1 MSSIRAPHTVRCERA
16 PLRDVQNE
24 RSAQQQTSSSVKVC
38 EVQSDQ
44 KENLS
49 ENTPGT
55 SITFT
60 SFTCAG
66 GEVEISDR
74 SDLCDESVLIAH
86 DSPRT
91 LNNTTLTYENAE
103 GEREDHPYCRHTT
116 DRKQE
121 DQKPSGDQTPSHTN
135 STDVTFKSFTCPGG
149 EVEISGDES
158 VVHDDSIVARE
169 PDLDNLTQSFED
181 EVSEEHTG
189 LPSRHFDHVYS
200 NTQTSELRSGK
211 MEENDG
217 GGDDDVSVIP
227 SISKNAPDVTFKS
240 FTCPGG
246 EVEIAEE
253 SLLQCEPLMKNESL
267 NANDSEDSQNLES
280 ELFDEHTELPGH
292 HFDHVYSNTQTSE
305 LRSGKMEENDGGGD
319 DDDVSVIP
327 SISKNTP
334 DVTFKSFTCPGGEVE
349 IAEESLVK
357 NESLAQDESLVT
369 KDSEVQN
376 LQSETCDEHTEL
388 PSLHCDHPYCNDL
401 TDSFPVRVNDS
412 SVRSTVLD
420 ANTPEG
426 VITTNDSYNALNG
439 STAAERRDDVTFR
452 FSGAEVELENT
463 YRMVDMSMLMKGLN
477 SDDQAKSSPNSELS
491 EHGGESLV
499 TSEQDYRIYCPVV
512 KHDPELTVSENEAHL
527 SVHVS
532 NPGGLESSEST
543 MRIEGSESMKP
554 EMMVLE
560 SSSDPT
566 EVHHVES
573 VQQRDLDQQTSAR
586 LEENVLTDENTRLRC
601 DVEEVFSDQNGEIW
615 SHSQSGVDSIP
626 KNVGTAETQT
636 VQNHNIISQNADA
649 WTHADLELLRSESV
663 DLEAQMKMWS
673 HIVLSE
679 PSTPKHSALGHL
691 WIPESPIPPPQLHS
705 TVLTAP
711 LTPKPASDHELQ
723 SEKVV
728 KDFSAV
734 GKEPLQEQLRK
745 MGELLIA
752 ASGKISAPAA
762 VTPVQQHSACVW
774 TTPTSQQER
783 STNTSAIMEERKE
796 IHVSD
801 ACTSTDSLLWSVSRS
816 NLECLTRSELEQKMI
831 STLIM
836 VEVLSQQLTSTQNL
850 RGRTE
855 PSPSSLRDRHVQT
868 ERTELSQTGPYR
880 ELYVSALERI
890 RTLEIDQ
897 ETFHNLHQAMQL
909 MSNALVSIKSE
920 TEEVLCSMKELEGIV
935 TDDQE
940 IQSQQLGQ
948 MKALSAR
955 CMDTLRK
962 MEQKNR
968 VCVKDRDDMK
978 QQKEEALEE
987 KSTVLRV
994 LEQLRVLHT
1003 TQVSDLQ
1010 RNLGSHEELTDALTH
1025 TYPQLVELS
1034 RMHMDSVTEANTLL
1048 RETLEDHTHLS
1059 AELHKAQQL
1068 LQRTYPLLHQLQH
1081 KASGALLQS
1090 RKHQEERDRAVE
1102 DRQQMEQQLYDTHSS
1117 LQEAHQQIA
1126 DLNTQITIMSSEMAV
1141 LREQLTEVEDERSQ
1155 FQRKTTELS
1164 AIVSSTLASYAF
1176 LEQTLASETSK
1187 LQSSMHKTQEA
1198 TERADSVQEALC
1210 VCERRVEELEQ
1221 TLVQRE
1227 NLISELSAETE
1238 SQRLQLCRLAQVQ
1251 TELSNVKE
1259 MSEFLQAENELTRE
1273 QLAESEGLLRSHLQG
1288 LRERN
1293 LQCEDLRVEL
1303 QQLRVEKECLQ
1314 QELVSTRDK
1323 ARLMLLDQGEQLA
1336 QATLDTSLLLQRVC
1350 VLINNT
1356 HTTDQRTSSDGTVQ
1370 TDPTALPQPCSS
1382 FLNSVMN
1389 ALTEEQ
1395 PCVTAPPTET
1405 VSCVEEEDPIESMGS
1420 RSSAFTRIRPAEL
1433 QNSNDDECSTTLLA
1447 LLSSLGE
1454 RVSELHSA
1462 IDQLKQ
1468 HKDSEIHTLHKSI
1481 RDLQEEMEA
1490 QNNLHAA
1497 EGAEL
1502 KQQVGRFKAQVEKD
1516 AQVLQQKAQDEK
1528 ALMKLCSE
1536 LEEKMEGAQKHRAEN
1551 NELRREGADLRRAL
1565 QQSQVEVQALRAEL
1579 RSTGQ
1584 SAASTKD
1591 LEDRIRLLR
1600 EVEKLKASLLEVEE
1614 SRSKLLDRAKRHQMV
1629 HAMNQSKLER
1639 ELHLLDDMIE
1649 AVRKALSSVPD
1660 VVNSCPELQKL
1671 VEYLG

>member
-1 MSSIRAPHTVRCERA
+1 MSSIRAPHSVRCERA
-16 PLRDVQNE
+16 PLCDVQNE
-24 RSAQQQTSSSVKVC
+24 RSAPQQTSSGVKVC
-38 EVQSDQ
+38 EVRSDQ

-55 SITFT
+55 NITFT

-66 GEVEISDR
+66 GEVEVSDR
-74 SDLCDESVLIAH
+74 SDLCDESVLIAR

-91 LNNTTLTYENAE
+91 LNNTTVTCEDAE
-103 GEREDHPYCRHTT
+103 GEHEDHPYSRHST

-121 DQKPSGDQTPSHTN
+121 DQKASGDQTPSHTN
-135 STDVTFKSFTCPGG
+135 STDVTFESFTCPGG
-149 EVEISGDES
+149 EVEIPGDES
-158 VVHDDSIVARE
+158 VVHDDSIVARD
-169 PDLDNLTQSFED
+169 PDSDNPTQSFED
-181 EVSEEHTG
+181 EVSEEHTE

-200 NTQTSELRSGK
+200 NTQMSELRSGK
-211 MEENDG
+211 MEEEDGDG
-217 GGDDDVSVIP
+217 GSVNYASI
-227 SISKNAPDVTFKS
+227 SISKNAT
-240 FTCPGG
+240 
-246 EVEIAEE
+246 
-253 SLLQCEPLMKNESL
+253 
-267 NANDSEDSQNLES
+267 
-280 ELFDEHTELPGH
+280 
-292 HFDHVYSNTQTSE
+292 
-305 LRSGKMEENDGGGD
+305 
-319 DDDVSVIP
+319 
-327 SISKNTP
+327 

-388 PSLHCDHPYCNDL
+388 PSLHCDHPYV
-401 TDSFPVRVNDS
+401 TDSFPVRVNHS
-412 SVRSTVLD
+412 SVRSTVFH
-420 ANTPEG
+420 ANSPVG
-426 VITTNDSYNALNG
+426 VITINDSSNTLNG

-452 FSGAEVELENT
+452 FSGAEVEIENT
-463 YRMVDMSMLMKGLN
+463 CRTLDMSMLTKSLN
-477 SDDQAKSSPNSELS
+477 MDDQAKSSPNSELR
-491 EHGGESLV
+491 EHGGESLI
-499 TSEQDYRIYCPVV
+499 TSEKDYRTYCPVV
-512 KHDPELTVSENEAHL
+512 KNDPELMVSENEAHL

-532 NPGGLESSEST
+532 NPGVLESSEST
-543 MRIEGSESMKP
+543 VRIEGSERMKS

-566 EVHHVES
+566 EVHNVES
-573 VQQRDLDQQTSAR
+573 VQQRDLHQQTSAR

-601 DVEEVFSDQNGEIW
+601 DVEVFSDQDGEIR
-615 SHSQSGVDSIP
+615 SHSQPGVDRIP

-636 VQNHNIISQNADA
+636 VQNHNIISQNANA
-649 WTHADLELLRSESV
+649 WTHADLEILRSESV

-711 LTPKPASDHELQ
+711 LTPKPVSDHELQ

-801 ACTSTDSLLWSVSRS
+801 ACTSTDSLLWSVSRG
-816 NLECLTRSELEQKMI
+816 NLECLTRSELEQRMI

-855 PSPSSLRDRHVQT
+855 PSPSSLRDRHIQT
-868 ERTELSQTGPYR
+868 ERTVLSQTGPYR

-909 MSNALVSIKSE
+909 MSKTLRSIKSE
-920 TEEVLCSMKELEGIV
+920 TEEVLCSLKELEGIV

-1048 RETLEDHTHLS
+1048 SETLEDHTHLS

-1090 RKHQEERDRAVE
+1090 RKHQEERDQAVE

-1155 FQRKTTELS
+1155 FERKTTELS
-1164 AIVSSTLASYAF
+1164 AVVSSTLASYAF

-1187 LQSSMHKTQEA
+1187 LQSLLHNTREA
-1198 TERADSVQEALC
+1198 TERADSPQAALS

-1221 TLVQRE
+1221 TRY
-1227 NLISELSAETE
+1227 
-1238 SQRLQLCRLAQVQ
+1238 
-1251 TELSNVKE
+1251 
-1259 MSEFLQAENELTRE
+1259 
-1273 QLAESEGLLRSHLQG
+1273 
-1288 LRERN
+1288 RER
-1293 LQCEDLRVEL
+1293 E
-1303 QQLRVEKECLQ
+1303 
-1314 QELVSTRDK
+1314 S
-1323 ARLMLLDQGEQLA
+1323 
-1336 QATLDTSLLLQRVC
+1336 
-1350 VLINNT
+1350 I
-1356 HTTDQRTSSDGTVQ
+1356 
-1370 TDPTALPQPCSS
+1370 
-1382 FLNSVMN
+1382 LNSV
-1389 ALTEEQ
+1389 
-1395 PCVTAPPTET
+1395 
-1405 VSCVEEEDPIESMGS
+1405 
-1420 RSSAFTRIRPAEL
+1420 
-1433 QNSNDDECSTTLLA
+1433 
-1447 LLSSLGE
+1447 
-1454 RVSELHSA
+1454 
-1462 IDQLKQ
+1462 
-1468 HKDSEIHTLHKSI
+1468 
-1481 RDLQEEMEA
+1481 
-1490 QNNLHAA
+1490 
-1497 EGAEL
+1497 
-1502 KQQVGRFKAQVEKD
+1502 
-1516 AQVLQQKAQDEK
+1516 
-1528 ALMKLCSE
+1528 
-1536 LEEKMEGAQKHRAEN
+1536 
-1551 NELRREGADLRRAL
+1551 
-1565 QQSQVEVQALRAEL
+1565 
-1579 RSTGQ
+1579 
-1584 SAASTKD
+1584 
-1591 LEDRIRLLR
+1591 
-1600 EVEKLKASLLEVEE
+1600 
-1614 SRSKLLDRAKRHQMV
+1614 
-1629 HAMNQSKLER
+1629 
-1639 ELHLLDDMIE
+1639 
-1649 AVRKALSSVPD
+1649 
-1660 VVNSCPELQKL
+1660 
-1671 VEYLG
+1671 